1 MGATAIRVTEI
12 SKEYMID
19 YSHTNSFKEL
29 VMRKL
34 FPGSQNNIKSR
45 KNILALDNLSFE
57 VKKGEVLG
65 IIGKNGAGKSTL
77 LKVLSGITRPTSGK
91 IEIFGRM
98 SSILDIGIGFHPELT
113 GRENIYLSGELNGL
127 NRKEIRKRMGE
138 IIDFSGVEEFIDTPV
153 KYYSSGMF
161 LRLAFSV
168 FTGIDSDILLLDEV
182 MSVGDAEFQL
192 KSSRKLQ
199 SMFGQG
205 KTVILVSH
213 IPADIVKLCT
223 RAIVLEDGKIVE
235 EGIPGKIISEY
246 MEGTILNSIDI
257 PKEQTTDKTNKT
269 KEEAQNTLETVET
282 LQEEPLKTR
291 SMVFWDNL
299 STAPGND
306 YFRLTGVQIRSEN
319 SVPGE
324 IMYIDERLI
333 LEIFYWKKNESD
345 IIDVGFFLY
354 HFGNMILASNS
365 ILEEPSISLHSN
377 SGRFCA
383 KTWIPEN
390 LLNDT
395 VYSLDIQFIK
405 DKSELLLNLTDVI
418 YFKMNQSKDPLPV
431 SLKKYI
437 NEFPGSIRLSLKWEI
452 NNADN

>member
-138 IIDFSGVEEFIDTPV
+138 IIDFSGVEKFIDTPV

-205 KTVILVSH
+205 KTIVLVSH
-213 IPADIVKLCT
+213 NPTDMVKLCS
-223 RAIVLEDGKIVE
+223 RVMILEEGRIREEGVPGKVVVDYMEDSIMEVLEASMVKPE
-235 EGIPGKIISEY
+235 
-246 MEGTILNSIDI
+246 
-257 PKEQTTDKTNKT
+257 T
-269 KEEAQNTLETVET
+269 KETGSVGTEFKPE
-282 LQEEPLKTR
+282 LKKPKIR
-291 SMVFWDNL
+291 NHLHWDDPN
-299 STAPGND
+299 TAPGND
-306 YFRLTGVQIRSEN
+306 FFKLREIQVRNETRTVEEKIYVDEKIIIELKFEKQDITETINIALNINDINGNPLFVASPLLTG
-319 SVPGE
+319 
-324 IMYIDERLI
+324 D
-333 LEIFYWKKNESD
+333 
-345 IIDVGFFLY
+345 
-354 HFGNMILASNS
+354 
-365 ILEEPSISLHSN
+365 
-377 SGRFCA
+377 
-383 KTWIPEN
+383 
-390 LLNDT
+390 
-395 VYSLDIQFIK
+395 
-405 DKSELLLNLTDVI
+405 
-418 YFKMNQSKDPLPV
+418 
-431 SLKKYI
+431 
-437 NEFPGSIRLSLKWEI
+437 
-452 NNADN
+452 